1 MRPLALIALVLLL
14 GGVAIPA
21 AEARPASPAAR
32 RQIDTLIDRFVKDV
46 VLRRNLTEGWR
57 LAGPDLRGGTTRA
70 AWLSGKGVTV
80 EAFPA
85 VGDDFRHAWA
95 GTFVSPTRAELTVTL
110 RSRGRNAQLIEAQ
123 TVVVEEHGRWV
134 VDIFYPA
141 GIFRLGHGHNG
152 SCGKASCAVSGPN
165 DFGPQG
171 AGGGQEGVPSHDAAR
186 WLWIVLGSLGGLVA
200 FGAAGLLVR
209 VRMRDRRARL
219 AYEASRLRS

>member
-32 RQIDTLIDRFVKDV
+32 RQIGTLIDRFVKDV
-46 VLRRNLTEGWR
+46 VLRRNLAEGWR

-70 AWLSGKGVTV
+70 AWMSGKGVTV
-80 EAFPA
+80 EAFRA
-85 VGDDFRHAWA
+85 VGNDFRHAWA
-95 GTFVSPTRAELTVTL
+95 GTFVSPTRAELSVTL

-123 TVVVEEHGRWV
+123 TVVVKEHGRWV

-171 AGGGQEGVPSHDAAR
+171 AGGGQEGVPSRDAAR
-186 WLWIVLGSLGGLVA
+186 WLWIVLGSLGGLIA
-200 FGAAGLLVR
+200 AAAAGLVLR